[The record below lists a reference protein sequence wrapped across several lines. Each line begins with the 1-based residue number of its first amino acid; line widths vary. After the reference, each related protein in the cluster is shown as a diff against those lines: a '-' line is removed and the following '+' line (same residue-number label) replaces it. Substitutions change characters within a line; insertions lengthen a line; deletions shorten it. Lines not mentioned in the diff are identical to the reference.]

1 MNLKKWR
8 SIAITVENYEIL
20 KKMAD
25 ANERS
30 VSRQLAHI
38 VKSLAGDEKK
48 PA

>member
-8 SIAITVENYEIL
+8 SIAITVENYEII

-38 VKSLAGDEKK
+38 VKTMEEEGKEA
-48 PA
+48 A

>member
-8 SIAITVENYEIL
+8 SIAITVENYEII

-30 VSRQLAHI
+30 VSRQLVHI
-38 VKSLAGDEKK
+38 VKTMAEEGKE
-48 PA
+48 AA

>member
-8 SIAITVENYEIL
+8 SIAITVENYEII
-20 KKMAD
+20 KQMAD

-38 VKSLAGDEKK
+38 VKTMAEEKE
-48 PA
+48 AA